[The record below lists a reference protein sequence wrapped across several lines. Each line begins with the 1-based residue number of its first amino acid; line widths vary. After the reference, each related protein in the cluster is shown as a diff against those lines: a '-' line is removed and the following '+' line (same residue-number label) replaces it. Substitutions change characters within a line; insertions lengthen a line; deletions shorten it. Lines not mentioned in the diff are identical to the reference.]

1 MTCGNSS
8 GAEFGALQY
17 QQYQGM
23 RLLQG
28 LTPTAC
34 GGGDGPDGN
43 PVFTN
48 LTPTVPTVPDSP
60 TYADDMLQ
68 AIGPRRNTGC
78 RFPGR
83 HQHLRDLVLELDYWR
98 CAHEWRSALATWQSK
113 YSCRL
118 EYSRYR
124 LQQSGIESRDMADVR
139 SSRIRRGS

>member
-1 MTCGNSS
+1 LTQGNRGNSS

-34 GGGDGPDGN
+34 GGDGPDGN

-68 AIGPRRNTGC
+68 QLAPGVIQGAGSLGDTSTYAIWYGSSIVGGALMNGAALWQLGSQSTAAAWNTAGTVYNNL
-78 RFPGR
+78 
-83 HQHLRDLVLELDYWR
+83 H
-98 CAHEWRSALATWQSK
+98 
-113 YSCRL
+113 
-118 EYSRYR
+118 
-124 LQQSGIESRDMADVR
+124 
-139 SSRIRRGS
+139 RI